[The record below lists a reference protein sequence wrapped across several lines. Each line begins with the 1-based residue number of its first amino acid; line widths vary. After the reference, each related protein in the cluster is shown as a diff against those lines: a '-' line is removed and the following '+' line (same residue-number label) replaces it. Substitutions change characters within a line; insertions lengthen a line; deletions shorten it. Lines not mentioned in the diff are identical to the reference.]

1 MGGQPKT
8 VICDTWSVSAV
19 GVVSRCAIAFT
30 IVGAFTSR
38 GPLAFLHDI
47 TQCDLVSLE
56 YACEKMN
63 QVVDALA
70 TGYGT
75 LQERLAFAIHPP
87 FDGAVH
93 DAQLEDY
100 LPSDLLIRTEAI
112 QTRISALDPGAEGQE
127 KINATLNAMPDSEAA
142 EIASEMIEVAY
153 RIWRVGIRTGVY
165 WWWTEDG

>member
-1 MGGQPKT
+1 
-8 VICDTWSVSAV
+8 
-19 GVVSRCAIAFT
+19 
-30 IVGAFTSR
+30 
-38 GPLAFLHDI
+38 
-47 TQCDLVSLE
+47 
-56 YACEKMN
+56 MN

-87 FDGAVH
+87 FEGAVH
-93 DAQLEDY
+93 
-100 LPSDLLIRTEAI
+100 
-112 QTRISALDPGAEGQE
+112 EGQG

-153 RIWRVGIRTGVY
+153 RIWREGIRTGVY

>member
-1 MGGQPKT
+1 
-8 VICDTWSVSAV
+8 
-19 GVVSRCAIAFT
+19 
-30 IVGAFTSR
+30 
-38 GPLAFLHDI
+38 LHDI
-47 TQCDLVSLE
+47 TLCDLVSLE
-56 YACEKMN
+56 YACEKMS

-70 TGYGT
+70 TGSGT

-100 LPSDLLIRTEAI
+100 LSSDLLTRMEAI
-112 QTRISALDPGAEGQE
+112 QIRMSALDPGAEGQG

-142 EIASEMIEVAY
+142 EIASEMIGVAY
-153 RIWRVGIRTGVY
+153 RIWREGIRTAVY